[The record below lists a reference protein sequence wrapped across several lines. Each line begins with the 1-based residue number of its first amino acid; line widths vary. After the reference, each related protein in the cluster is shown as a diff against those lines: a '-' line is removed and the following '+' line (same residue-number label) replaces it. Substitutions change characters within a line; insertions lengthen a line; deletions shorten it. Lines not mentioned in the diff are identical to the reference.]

1 MTRTRIMQSLL
12 SAGVAALL
20 IAPASAAELPE
31 LPDQIEEHGVLR
43 VGVKCDYPPDGYL
56 DESGNPVGIEI
67 EMARQIA
74 EWAFGSKDDVDFT
87 CVTSSNRVPAL
98 VGDKVD
104 LLIATMGVTK
114 ERGEVVE
121 FTQPYAWGA
130 SSVIVPAD
138 SDVQSMEDLED
149 GKVGFVKGAWQIP
162 WFEKNMP
169 NTEHML
175 LDTVSDVLQAMNQGR
190 VDAYAHDIAVQMA
203 LVEQNDR
210 LRMLEDRYN
219 IGTRA
224 AAARKGDVEWVGYV
238 NAALD
243 RMAEEGLFEDW
254 IREHDDPELIEAKLR
269 LWDVSQMPEE
279 EATN

>member
-1 MTRTRIMQSLL
+1 MTKTKIIQSLL
-12 SAGVAALL
+12 SAGVAAILV
-20 IAPASAAELPE
+20 APAGAQEMPE
-31 LPDQIEEHGVLR
+31 LPDHIEEKGVLR

-56 DESGNPVGIEI
+56 DASGEPVGIEI

-74 EWAFGSKDDVDFT
+74 EYAFGSKENVELT

-121 FTQPYAWGA
+121 FTEPYAWGA

-138 SDVQSMEDLED
+138 SDIQSLEDLEN

-162 WFEKNMP
+162 WFDENMP
-169 NTEHML
+169 NTEQML
-175 LDTVSDVLQAMNQGR
+175 LDTVSDVMQAMMQDR

-203 LVEQNDR
+203 LVQKNDQ
-210 LRMLEDRYN
+210 LRMLDDRYN

-224 AAARKGDVEWVGYV
+224 AAARKGDDAWVEYV

-243 RMAEEGLFEDW
+243 RMAEEGLFEEW
-254 IREHDDPELIEAKLR
+254 IREYDDPELVEQKMM

-279 EATN
+279 PATN

>member
-1 MTRTRIMQSLL
+1 MTKTKIIQSLL
-12 SAGVAALL
+12 SASVAAILV
-20 IAPASAAELPE
+20 APAGAQEMPE
-31 LPDQIEEHGVLR
+31 LPDHIEERGVLR

-56 DESGNPVGIEI
+56 DASGEPVGIEI

-74 EWAFGSKDDVDFT
+74 EHAFGSKEDVELT

-121 FTQPYAWGA
+121 FTKPYAWGA

-138 SDVQSMEDLED
+138 SDIQSIEDLEN
-149 GKVGFVKGAWQIP
+149 GKVGLVKGAWQIP
-162 WFEKNMP
+162 WFDENMP
-169 NTEHML
+169 NTEQML
-175 LDTVSDVLQAMNQGR
+175 LDTVSDVMQAMMQDR

-203 LVEQNDR
+203 LVQKNDQ
-210 LRMLEDRYN
+210 LRMLDDRYN

-224 AAARKGDVEWVGYV
+224 AAARKGDDEWVAYV

-243 RMAEEGLFEDW
+243 RMAEEGLFEEW
-254 IREHDDPELIEAKLR
+254 IREHDDPELVEQKMI

-279 EATN
+279 PATN